1 MSRIIQQLILEIDDR
16 ILYVMMLL
24 LLKLTL
30 RAKGIE
36 NNIYHMRKQQSIGN
50 FILNEYCSYLI
61 GVNHIQFT

>member
-1 MSRIIQQLILEIDDR
+1 MSRIIQQLVLKIDDR

-36 NNIYHMRKQQSIGN
+36 NYIYYTLKQQSIGN
-50 FILNEYCSYLI
+50 FILYENEVGFFL
-61 GVNHIQFT
+61 Q

>member
-1 MSRIIQQLILEIDDR
+1 MSRIIQQLVLKIDDR

-36 NNIYHMRKQQSIGN
+36 NYIHYILKQQSIGN
-50 FILNEYCSYLI
+50 FILYENEVGFFL
-61 GVNHIQFT
+61 Q